1 MTPIVKWSIFKRV
14 NSKTAAN
21 YCKLC
26 LAEKFYTIQS
36 VDDKN
41 LLNKKYELVNKCW
54 HQDKWLLSNGKR
66 NDIMD

>member
-1 MTPIVKWSIFKRV
+1 MTPVVKWSIVKRV
-14 NSKTAAN
+14 NTKTAAN

-41 LLNKKYELVNKCW
+41 LLNKKYELVNKC
-54 HQDKWLLSNGKR
+54 
-66 NDIMD
+66 